1 MSKFMSMLYHHQLID
16 DITLGYLCN
25 EGEELIT
32 NSMPESVSM
41 IVANDLLAE
50 RNEEKPILKKGID

>member
-1 MSKFMSMLYHHQLID
+1 MLKLMSMLYHQMID

-32 NSMPESVSM
+32 NSMPESVFV
-41 IVANDLLAE
+41 IVANDMLAE
-50 RNEEKPILKKGID
+50 HNEEKPIFKKKD